1 MDMERIGMNRMGK
14 INLAAITDH
23 TILKPQAT
31 EKDIVKLCHEAQEHK
46 FATVCVNP
54 SYVQT
59 AAKLLFGTGIGVA
72 AVVGF
77 PLGATFTE
85 AKVSEV
91 FMVKAHGGKEVDMVI
106 NIGWAKS
113 GNWQAVERDVVRVVE
128 AAHSCGLLIKVIIE
142 TCLLTE
148 DEKKTVAE
156 IVKRSGADYIK
167 TSTGFA
173 GGGATVEDVRNL
185 KEWVG
190 ENVKVKASGG
200 IRTKEFALELVEAG
214 AERLGTS
221 AVLG

>member
-1 MDMERIGMNRMGK
+1 MSEMNIAGM
-14 INLAAITDH
+14 TDH
-23 TILKPQAT
+23 TLLKPQAT
-31 EKDIVKLCHEAQEHK
+31 EKEIVALCHEAQQHK

-54 SYVQT
+54 TYVKT
-59 AAKLLFGTGIGVA
+59 AAKLLYGTGISVA

-85 AKVSEV
+85 VKVQEV

-113 GNWQAVERDVVRVVE
+113 GNWEAVERDIVQVVE

-173 GGGATVEDVRNL
+173 GGGATVLDVRNL

-190 ENVKVKASGG
+190 KNVMVKASGG
-200 IRTKEFALELVEAG
+200 IRTREFALELIQAG

-221 AVLG
+221 SVLV

>member
-1 MDMERIGMNRMGK
+1 MSMV
-14 INLAAITDH
+14 NLAGMTDH
-23 TILKPQAT
+23 TLLKPQAT
-31 EKDIVKLCHEAQEHK
+31 EKDIVALCHEAQQHK

-54 SYVQT
+54 SYVRT
-59 AAKLLFGTGIGVA
+59 AAKLLYGTGIGVA

-85 AKVSEV
+85 VKVQEV
-91 FMVKAHGGKEVDMVI
+91 FMVKAHGAKEVDMVI
-106 NIGWAKS
+106 NIGRAKS
-113 GNWQAVERDVVRVVE
+113 GDWEAVERDIDRVVE

-142 TCLLTE
+142 TGLLTE
-148 DEKKTVAE
+148 EEKKIVAE

-173 GGGATVEDVRNL
+173 GGGATVQDVRNL
-185 KEWVG
+185 KDWVG

-200 IRTKEFALELVEAG
+200 IRTREFALELVEAG

-221 AVLG
+221 ALYV

>member
-1 MDMERIGMNRMGK
+1 MNIAGM
-14 INLAAITDH
+14 TDH
-23 TILKPQAT
+23 TLLKPQAT
-31 EKDIVKLCHEAQEHK
+31 EKDIVALCHEAQQHK

-54 SYVQT
+54 TYVQT
-59 AAKLLFGTGIGVA
+59 AAKLLHGTGIGVA

-85 AKVSEV
+85 VKVQEV
-91 FMVKAHGGKEVDMVI
+91 FMVKALGGKEVDMVI

-113 GNWQAVERDVVRVVE
+113 GNWRGVEQDIVRVVE
-128 AAHSCGLLIKVIIE
+128 AAHGCGLLIKVIIE

-156 IVKRSGADYIK
+156 IVKRAGADYIK

-173 GGGATVEDVRNL
+173 GGGATVEDVLNL
-185 KEWVG
+185 KAWVG
-190 ENVKVKASGG
+190 EGVKVKASGG
-200 IRTKEFALELVEAG
+200 IRTREFALELIQAG

-221 AVLG
+221 AVVAPTGVKDKE

>member
-1 MDMERIGMNRMGK
+1 MSMV
-14 INLAAITDH
+14 NLAGMTDH
-23 TILKPQAT
+23 TLLKPQAT
-31 EKDIVKLCHEAQEHK
+31 EKDIVALCHEAQQHK

-54 SYVQT
+54 TYVQT
-59 AAKLLFGTGIGVA
+59 ASKLLRGTGIGVA

-85 AKVSEV
+85 VKVQEV

-113 GNWQAVERDVVRVVE
+113 GNWEAVERDIVQVVE
-128 AAHSCGLLIKVIIE
+128 AAHGCGLLIKVIIE
-142 TCLLTE
+142 TSLLTE
-148 DEKKTVAE
+148 DEKKSVAE

-173 GGGATVEDVRNL
+173 GGGATAEDVRNL

-200 IRTKEFALELVEAG
+200 VRTREFALELVEAG

-221 AVLG
+221 AIL

>member
-1 MDMERIGMNRMGK
+1 MSMV
-14 INLAAITDH
+14 NLAGMTDH
-23 TILKPQAT
+23 TLLKPQAT
-31 EKDIVKLCHEAQEHK
+31 EKDIVALCHEAQLHK

-54 SYVQT
+54 TFVKT
-59 AAKLLFGTGIGVA
+59 ASKLLYGTGIGVA

-85 AKVSEV
+85 IKVQEV
-91 FMVKAHGGKEVDMVI
+91 FMVKAYGGKEVDMVI

-113 GNWQAVERDVVRVVE
+113 GNWEAVERDIVQVVE
-128 AAHSCGLLIKVIIE
+128 AAHGCGLLIKVIIE
-142 TCLLTE
+142 TSLLTE

-173 GGGATVEDVRNL
+173 GGGATVLDVRKL

-200 IRTKEFALELVEAG
+200 IRTREFALELVLAG

-221 AVLG
+221 AVLS

>member
-1 MDMERIGMNRMGK
+1 MNIAG
-14 INLAAITDH
+14 ITDH
-23 TILKPQAT
+23 TLLKPQAT
-31 EKDIVKLCHEAQEHK
+31 EKDIVALCHEAQQHK

-54 SYVQT
+54 TYVQT
-59 AAKLLFGTGIGVA
+59 AAKVLHGTGIGVA

-85 AKVSEV
+85 SKVQEV

-113 GNWQAVERDVVRVVE
+113 GNWEAVEQDIVRVVE
-128 AAHSCGLLIKVIIE
+128 AAHGCGLLCKVIIE

-148 DEKKTVAE
+148 EEKKTVAE
-156 IVKRSGADYIK
+156 IVKRAGADYIK

-185 KEWVG
+185 KAWVG
-190 ENVKVKASGG
+190 EGVKVKASGA
-200 IRTKEFALELVEAG
+200 IRTREFALELIEAG

-221 AVLG
+221 AIL

>member
-1 MDMERIGMNRMGK
+1 MERNESKM
-14 INLAAITDH
+14 NLAGMTDH
-23 TILKPQAT
+23 TLLKPQAS
-31 EKDIVKLCHEAQEHK
+31 EKDIVALCHEAQLHK

-54 SYVQT
+54 IYVQT
-59 AAKLLFGTGIGVA
+59 SAKLLHGTGIGVA

-85 AKVSEV
+85 VKVQEV

-113 GNWQAVERDVVRVVE
+113 GHWDAVEQDIVRVVE
-128 AAHSCGLLIKVIIE
+128 AAHGCGLMIKVIIE
-142 TCLLTE
+142 TSVLTE
-148 DEKKTVAE
+148 DEKKIVAE
-156 IVKRSGADYIK
+156 IVKRAGADYIK

-185 KEWVG
+185 KAWVG

-200 IRTKEFALELVEAG
+200 IRTKEFALELIQAG

-221 AVLG
+221 AVLV